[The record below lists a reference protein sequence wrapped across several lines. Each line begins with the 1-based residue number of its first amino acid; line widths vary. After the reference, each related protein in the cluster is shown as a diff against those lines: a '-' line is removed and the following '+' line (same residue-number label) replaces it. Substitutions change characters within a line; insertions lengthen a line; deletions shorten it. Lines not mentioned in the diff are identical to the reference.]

1 MTQSVAIADRAA
13 TRPAMVAGLPRW
25 PVLLMVAGTPLW
37 WVLGLSP
44 FMPAVFAFIMMAL
57 LLTLPSVRLVP
68 GALPLVLFA
77 LWCPASIVMLDSSL
91 RFVGFIIRWSAIVA
105 AATVLVYVTNSAA
118 DRLRDT
124 DLLAAL
130 AVLWAFVVLGGYLGM
145 FWPEARLTTPMAHL
159 LPSVVLHNEFV
170 NDLVMP
176 RLAEVQRPYGAVEP
190 FNRPAAPF
198 PYTNG
203 WGCALALLTPI
214 VATLRDRVSSPG
226 VRRLLLVG
234 VAASVVPA
242 VQTANRGML
251 LVLAVEIAWFL
262 GVHMIRG
269 DRRKVRRIL
278 AVAGAA
284 VAAMAAL
291 GAFDLIAN
299 RQAVSDTTT
308 GRASI
313 YVATLTEAK
322 RSPILGFGAPRPS
335 PEIGIALGTQGAIWM
350 YLFAYGAIG
359 AGLFLVFLLGV
370 ISRTSALS
378 ADHAW
383 LGAVL
388 VGAFVACWFY
398 GFDAVH
404 LSIIAVTSGVLLRSR
419 TQALE
424 LGRYRGM
431 GPARGRA
438 WR

>member
-226 VRRLLLVG
+226 SVG
-234 VAASVVPA
+234 CSWSGSQPRSSRPCRPP
-242 VQTANRGML
+242 TAGCC
-251 LVLAVEIAWFL
+251 
-262 GVHMIRG
+262 
-269 DRRKVRRIL
+269 
-278 AVAGAA
+278 
-284 VAAMAAL
+284 
-291 GAFDLIAN
+291 
-299 RQAVSDTTT
+299 S
-308 GRASI
+308 
-313 YVATLTEAK
+313 
-322 RSPILGFGAPRPS
+322 
-335 PEIGIALGTQGAIWM
+335 
-350 YLFAYGAIG
+350 
-359 AGLFLVFLLGV
+359 
-370 ISRTSALS
+370 
-378 ADHAW
+378 
-383 LGAVL
+383 
-388 VGAFVACWFY
+388 C
-398 GFDAVH
+398 
-404 LSIIAVTSGVLLRSR
+404 
-419 TQALE
+419 
-424 LGRYRGM
+424 
-431 GPARGRA
+431 
-438 WR
+438 